1 MQLCFTIVAAAIATL
16 LATARA
22 DESAMQAVMKCAK
35 DADIKLEVLMKSCDN
50 DMSAVPGYKCFTKCV
65 QQLMG
70 IMAEDGKFSP
80 EGATK
85 FVSDED
91 REVALKVAN
100 ECAKEVGE
108 TADLCERAFTVN
120 VCSQKK
126 DPVIYKKSC
135 LALMAKMMS

>member
-1 MQLCFTIVAAAIATL
+1 MRSAVCESPVTPMCLSQ
-16 LATARA
+16 ARA

-70 IMAEDGKFSP
+70 I
-80 EGATK
+80 
-85 FVSDED
+85 
-91 REVALKVAN
+91 
-100 ECAKEVGE
+100 
-108 TADLCERAFTVN
+108 
-120 VCSQKK
+120 
-126 DPVIYKKSC
+126 IYKKSC